1 MIGKITSSNKII
13 EMVRRGEIDINNQEL
28 FFSALIKGLLDKLDD
43 KISIRNNSVPHFII
57 HTGDDTMYLNAKGY
71 NNKYEVLNISVDE
84 IYNIIPRCIVAP
96 GSIDLS
102 PDQLS
107 SPYTQGTLQF
117 EYDDMLYSL
126 SGEFRRMPIKLS
138 CEIKYYIDSYKD
150 MLALIQQAV
159 SKLAFIQTFNI
170 TYMGQLIKCSYK
182 IPDSFGEEH
191 TMDIDGST
199 TDSKLKT
206 LTLSLE
212 VESVFPVWNERTIVS
227 SDLRVSKV
235 SFGRNDFYL
244 QGGNTDSGSND
255 NTQGSTG
262 SIGNTPGSGLTGGSG
277 SGSTGSGSGSG
288 ITGSVPEWNGS
299 TGSTGNTPESGSTGG
314 SGSGSTGSGS
324 GSGITGSV
332 PGWNGSTG
340 SGSIGN
346 TYTSGS
352 NSSSTTPSGG
362 GIKIYP
368 PNGIQNNIHDYE
380 IG

>member
-13 EMVRRGEIDINNQEL
+13 EMARRGEIDINNREL

-43 KISIRNNSVPHFII
+43 KISIRNNPVPHFII

-71 NNKYEVLNISVDE
+71 NNKYEVLNISTDE

-244 QGGNTDSGSND
+244 QGGDTDSGSN
-255 NTQGSTG
+255 NTTQGSTG
-262 SIGNTPGSGLTGGSG
+262 STGNTPGSG
-277 SGSTGSGSGSG
+277 STGGSGSG
-288 ITGSVPEWNGS
+288 ITGSVPGWNGS
-299 TGSTGNTPESGSTGG
+299 TGSGSIGNTP
-314 SGSGSTGSGS
+314 GSGSTGGS

-346 TYTSGS
+346 TYTSGP
-352 NSSSTTPSGG
+352 NSSSTVPSGG

>member
-13 EMVRRGEIDINNQEL
+13 EMARRGEIDINNQEL

-43 KISIRNNSVPHFII
+43 KILIRNNPVPHFII

-71 NNKYEVLNISVDE
+71 NNKYEVLNISIDE
-84 IYNIIPRCIVAP
+84 IYNIIPRCIVTP
-96 GSIDLS
+96 GSIDLA

-182 IPDSFGEEH
+182 IPDSFSEEH

-235 SFGRNDFYL
+235 SFGRNDLHL

-255 NTQGSTG
+255 NIQ
-262 SIGNTPGSGLTGGSG
+262 
-277 SGSTGSGSGSG
+277 
-288 ITGSVPEWNGS
+288 GS
-299 TGSTGNTPESGSTGG
+299 TGSTGSGSTGG
-314 SGSGSTGSGS
+314 SGSGITGSIPGWTGSGSTGGS
-324 GSGITGSV
+324 GSGITDN
-332 PGWNGSTG
+332 PT
-340 SGSIGN
+340 I
-346 TYTSGS
+346 
-352 NSSSTTPSGG
+352 PSGG

>member
-1 MIGKITSSNKII
+1 M
-13 EMVRRGEIDINNQEL
+13 
-28 FFSALIKGLLDKLDD
+28 A
-43 KISIRNNSVPHFII
+43 
-57 HTGDDTMYLNAKGY
+57 
-71 NNKYEVLNISVDE
+71 
-84 IYNIIPRCIVAP
+84 
-96 GSIDLS
+96 

-150 MLALIQQAV
+150 MLALIQQTV

-227 SDLRVSKV
+227 SDLRISKV
-235 SFGRNDFYL
+235 SFGGNEFHL
-244 QGGNTDSGSND
+244 Q
-255 NTQGSTG
+255 QGSTG
-262 SIGNTPGSGLTGGSG
+262 SAGLGQTGG
-277 SGSTGSGSGSG
+277 
-288 ITGSVPEWNGS
+288 
-299 TGSTGNTPESGSTGG
+299 
-314 SGSGSTGSGS
+314 
-324 GSGITGSV
+324 
-332 PGWNGSTG
+332 
-340 SGSIGN
+340 
-346 TYTSGS
+346 
-352 NSSSTTPSGG
+352 SGG